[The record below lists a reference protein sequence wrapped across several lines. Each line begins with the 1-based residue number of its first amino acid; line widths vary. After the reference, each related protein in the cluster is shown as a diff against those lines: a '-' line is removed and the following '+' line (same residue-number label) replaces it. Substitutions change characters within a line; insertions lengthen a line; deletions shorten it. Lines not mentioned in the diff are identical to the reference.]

1 MSTPS
6 LKPFSPFDLSPYAP
20 KKARTQ
26 AAAEHAPENDA
37 ETVGRLPLDGGSEPA
52 SVDEAW
58 HKAQDDAA
66 QAGAA
71 STPETAEEHPSDH
84 AGDAAET
91 RDPDMERIET
101 SLRWLQRE
109 GTSRRL
115 PRAVQLPPIA
125 GLRSVADDARGRDQ
139 FINGMR
145 VPHSLA
151 PERLRPPPPM
161 RERRDHLRGAL
172 RVLVACLIAAP
183 IAYYFSAGSFTLS
196 SQPQRNPQAEQGSS
210 QAEAPR
216 DTQLA
221 SIASRVVT
229 ARQFP
234 LPREDVRPGEAD
246 DYNSMLASQN
256 RAASQPPPAARNG
269 VAPAIDVP
277 APAAAPAA
285 EPAPAPANPVVQ
297 ASRELSPEDIRLLL
311 QKGEQ
316 YVAAGDL
323 VTARQVYRR
332 AAEAGNAA
340 AALAMGATFDPAVL
354 ARLGTFGMIADAAKA
369 REWYEKAKSFGSPDA
384 ARRLESLAAR

>member
-1 MSTPS
+1 

-20 KKARTQ
+20 KKARMN
-26 AAAEHAPENDA
+26 AAAENAAEND
-37 ETVGRLPLDGGSEPA
+37 PMSEPA
-52 SVDEAW
+52 AVDEAPGDDM
-58 HKAQDDAA
+58 HAEPSAAPDAA
-66 QAGAA
+66 AEQA
-71 STPETAEEHPSDH
+71 AEHESAP
-84 AGDAAET
+84 ET

-109 GTSRRL
+109 SGSRRL

-125 GLRSVADDARGRDQ
+125 GLRTVGDGSRARGEDQ
-139 FINGMR
+139 FINGIR

-151 PERLRPPPPM
+151 PERLRPPPEM
-161 RERRDHLRGAL
+161 RERRDYLRGPL

-183 IAYYFSAGSFTLS
+183 IAYYFSVGSFTLP
-196 SQPQRNPQAEQGSS
+196 SQSPPRQTQTD
-210 QAEAPR
+210 APR
-216 DTQLA
+216 EAQAQQSRETQADAPRETKLA

-234 LPREDVRPGEAD
+234 LAKEEVPPGEAD

-256 RAASQPPPAARNG
+256 RAVPPPSAGNA
-269 VAPAIDVP
+269 VAPAVDVP
-277 APAAAPAA
+277 AATLPPAAAP
-285 EPAPAPANPVVQ
+285 EPAKPVVQ

-384 ARRLESLAAR
+384 ARRLESLAAAR